1 MILCNLPV
9 KQVIDNLETVFFIRN
24 ETIESGNLMSMSVYP
39 KITGDLDPPIRIAL
53 AHLNVSFYKI

>member
-1 MILCNLPV
+1 MILILFLV
-9 KQVIDNLETVFFIRN
+9 KQVVDNQETVFFIRN

-53 AHLNVSFYKI
+53 AHLNVRCYKI